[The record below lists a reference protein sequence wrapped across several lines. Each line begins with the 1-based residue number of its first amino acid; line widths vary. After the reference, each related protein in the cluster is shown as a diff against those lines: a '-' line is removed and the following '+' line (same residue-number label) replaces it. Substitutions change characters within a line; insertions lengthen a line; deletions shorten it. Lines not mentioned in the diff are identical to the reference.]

1 METINMSIV
10 LKECVHTVILEKKY
24 DYSNRLFALCESC
37 YWTATIFTKI
47 ETYHCPVC
55 QSKDVALI
63 PLRSDEKYEYSLTPD
78 QGVQVKFSLLNSI
91 KSK

>member
-1 METINMSIV
+1 MPIA

-47 ETYHCPVC
+47 EAYQCPVC
-55 QSKDVALI
+55 QSKDVALF
-63 PLRSDEKYEYSLTPD
+63 PLGRDEKHEYSLAPND
-78 QGVQVKFSLLNSI
+78 GLQVKFSLL
-91 KSK
+91 K

>member
-1 METINMSIV
+1 MLIA
-10 LKECVHTVILEKKY
+10 LKESVHTAILEKKY

-63 PLRSDEKYEYSLTPD
+63 PLASDEKYEYSLAPD
-78 QGVQVKFSLLNSI
+78 HGLQLKFSLL
-91 KSK
+91 K

>member
-1 METINMSIV
+1 MSIA
-10 LKECVHTVILEKKY
+10 LKEHVHTVLLEKKY

-37 YWTATIFTKI
+37 YWTATIFIKI

-63 PLRSDEKYEYSLTPD
+63 PLGSDEKYEYYLESDHGL
-78 QGVQVKFSLLNSI
+78 QLKFSLL
-91 KSK
+91 K

>member
-1 METINMSIV
+1 MPIS
-10 LKECVHTVILEKKY
+10 LKKHVHTVLLEKKY

-37 YWTATIFTKI
+37 YWTATIFTNI

-63 PLRSDEKYEYSLTPD
+63 PLGRDEKYEYSLEPD
-78 QGVQVKFSLLNSI
+78 HGLQVKFSLL
-91 KSK
+91 K

>member
-1 METINMSIV
+1 METINMSIA
-10 LKECVHTVILEKKY
+10 LKECVHTVILERKY

-63 PLRSDEKYEYSLTPD
+63 PLGRDEKYEYSLAPD
-78 QGVQVKFSLLNSI
+78 HGLQVKFSLLE
-91 KSK
+91 